1 MERLALTRNFD
12 RSGHR
17 VRTGFK
23 GLAACTAGVYSLN
36 IEFLFESMREVVV
49 RRYHEPVQVKVGQG
63 PMQFIWRGRLLVVR
77 EIQGQWSCSLPW
89 WDQPEFSGD
98 LLAEEEVWRVEA
110 GNGSQRGVYEL
121 AHQTGTANW
130 VLAAVCD

>member
-1 MERLALTRNFD
+1 MFCLIGPQVTHKFF
-12 RSGHR
+12 G
-17 VRTGFK
+17 V
-23 GLAACTAGVYSLN
+23 AARDEGVYSLN
-36 IEFLFESMREVVV
+36 IELVFELKREVAV
-49 RRYHEPVQVKVGQG
+49 RRYHEPIQVKVGQG

-77 EIQGQWSCSLPW
+77 EIQGQWSRSLPW
-89 WDQPEFSGD
+89 WDQSEFSGD

-110 GNGSQRGVYEL
+110 GTGSQRGIYEL